1 MSKTSYIFLK
11 TITLGMMLIVGAN
24 QLSAQSVNNGIFFQ
38 AVARDNFSNPAK
50 ERKIY
55 VQSSVI
61 QTTTNGT
68 SLLVEQFQVNTD
80 GTGMFSI
87 SIGNGS
93 RVLSGE
99 GTTTVVVS
107 TPHASTPSGTI
118 TFYSPTDIP
127 AMFYGTTAADRKS
140 VV

>member
-1 MSKTSYIFLK
+1 MSKTNYTFLK
-11 TITLGMMLIVGAN
+11 TITLGMLLIVGAN

-61 QTTTNGT
+61 KTTTNGT

-80 GTGMFSI
+80 GNGMFSI
-87 SIGNGS
+87 SIGNGT
-93 RVLSGE
+93 RVGGTASGLNAIDWSQ
-99 GTTTVVVS
+99 G
-107 TPHASTPSGTI
+107 PFFLNLKI
-118 TFYSPTDIP
+118 
-127 AMFYGTTAADRKS
+127 M
-140 VV
+140 